1 MLSISEMKYNGIQKN
16 ISEKN
21 IGLVKV
27 GNFLAFDLTLSND
40 FKA

>member
-1 MLSISEMKYNGIQKN
+1 MLSISEIKYNDIQKN

-27 GNFLAFDLTLSND
+27 GNLLAFDLTLSND